1 MNEQQANALA
11 EALGGLTWNSG
22 GGIWLV
28 LKERSDGRLVVISDE
43 VVCEYASQAD
53 FESGAK
59 ETAAIHLC

>member
-1 MNEQQANALA
+1 
-11 EALGGLTWNSG
+11 
-22 GGIWLV
+22 
-28 LKERSDGRLVVISDE
+28 VISDE

>member
-1 MNEQQANALA
+1 MNEQQANAVA
-11 EALGGLTWNSG
+11 KALGGLAWNSG
-22 GGIWLV
+22 GEMWLV

-53 FESGAK
+53 FEKGVK

>member
-1 MNEQQANALA
+1 MNEQQADAVA

-28 LKERSDGRLVVISDE
+28 LKERSDGRLVAISDE
-43 VVCEYASQAD
+43 IVCEYTSQAD

-59 ETAAIHLC
+59 ETAAIRLC

>member
-43 VVCEYASQAD
+43 IVCEYTSQAD
-53 FESGAK
+53 FENGVK
-59 ETAAIHLC
+59 ETAAIRLC